1 MILKLRTEVNSHC
14 GKDWGKK
21 NLWKVTFCSGVLIRS
36 HTLSTQ
42 GPFSSAPRQDPDPS
56 GPYNVPSSREDDGSQ
71 ENEV

>member
-1 MILKLRTEVNSHC
+1 MEKT
-14 GKDWGKK
+14 GGKK
-21 NLWKVTFCSGVLIRS
+21 SVEGHILFSGVLIRS

-56 GPYNVPSSREDDGSQ
+56 GPCNVPSSQEDDGSQ